1 MIAVAGETS
10 VRYLVNW
17 VTLTPPTWWLTV
29 TSLLFC
35 LPCPTWSIRDHKN
48 LWIPTTIRTSCFH
61 QPPIWSQY
69 LQFLPRGEHQLRNRK
84 EFEIRAFLPRLLRLH
99 LHQLPQWR
107 RGNLNPQTGAAA
119 ERRGRSLRSVTVV
132 VSRSSVYPWELW
144 QNTRSAKI
152 AVKISVQHEWI
163 IITNN
168 IHSDRR
174 Q

>member
-1 MIAVAGETS
+1 MGATGETS

-17 VTLTPPTWWLTV
+17 MTLILPIWWSTV
-29 TSLLFC
+29 ISLPFC
-35 LPCPTWSIRDHKN
+35 PPCPTSSIKDHKN
-48 LWIPTTIRTSCFH
+48 LWIPKTIRTSCSH

-69 LQFLPRGEHQLRNRK
+69 LQFLPRRQHQRRNPGEFKHQP
-84 EFEIRAFLPRLLRLH
+84 FLPRFLWLD
-99 LHQLPQWR
+99 LPQLSGWLR
-107 RGNLNPQTGAAA
+107 ETQQQAGAAA
-119 ERRGRSLRSVTVV
+119 ARRGRSLRSATVV